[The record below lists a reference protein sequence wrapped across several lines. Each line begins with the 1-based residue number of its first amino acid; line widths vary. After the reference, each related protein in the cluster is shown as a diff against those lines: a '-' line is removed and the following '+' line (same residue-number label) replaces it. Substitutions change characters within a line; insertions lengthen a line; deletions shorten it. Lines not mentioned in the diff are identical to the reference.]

1 MNKEDK
7 IAAVAAIRE
16 TLGNAEGVILTD
28 FQGLTVKEITELR
41 KTLRAAN
48 ITYDVVKNTLAKLA
62 AQEAL
67 IEGLDDYFKGPTA
80 IAVSEDPVAPAK
92 IISDFAKTHKKLT
105 IKAGVVGGKVVD
117 ADAVKELAKLPPRE
131 ILLGQVVGGLA
142 APISGFLN
150 VLNGNIRNLVY
161 VLDAIKAQ
169 KEA

>member
-1 MNKEDK
+1 MNKEEK
-7 IAAVAAIRE
+7 VAAVAAIKE

-48 ITYDVVKNTLAKLA
+48 ITYDVVKNTLAELA
-62 AQEAL
+62 AQEAQ
-67 IEGLDDYFKGPTA
+67 IEGLEDYFKGPTA

-92 IISDFAKTHKKLT
+92 IISDFAKTHRKLT

-117 ADAVKELAKLPPRE
+117 ADAVKELAKLPSRE
-131 ILLGQVVGGLA
+131 VLLAQVVGGLA

-150 VLNGNIRNLVY
+150 VLSGNIRNLVY